1 MVYGDY
7 NKTIQKRMDGT
18 LILTALDNN
27 GQWYISSAITEAI
40 D

>member
-1 MVYGDY
+1 
-7 NKTIQKRMDGT
+7 MDGT